1 MSGETT
7 FWDAVDALREREVRY
22 AREAY
27 AFVVSALNTTV
38 QALPEERLRDPERR
52 HLSGGELLDGVVRM
66 AHEEFGMLAPTVFSE
81 WGVRTGED
89 VGRIV
94 FQLVECRQLSARPED
109 TIADFTGGR
118 DLLLRLAEVQDFGR
132 RGEAGKRPD

>member
-38 QALPEERLRDPERR
+38 QALPEERLRDAERR

-66 AHEEFGMLAPTVFSE
+66 AHEEFGALAPTVFAE

-109 TIADFTGGR
+109 TIADFVGGR
-118 DLLLRLAEVQDFGR
+118 DLLLRLSEVADFGR